1 MENKTNKSRENQIN
15 NLNIVVQILDEEYN
29 LLADFKHRN
38 KIVAHPTDFSRRAE
52 ITKIQASVK
61 TVSDYYKERIRGLRD
76 LIEGNNDNRN

>member
-15 NLNIVVQILDEEYN
+15 NLNIVVKILDEEYN
-29 LLADFKHRN
+29 LLVDFKHRN

-61 TVSDYYKERIRGLRD
+61 VVSDYYKERIKALHQ
-76 LIEGNNDNRN
+76 LIEENNDNRN